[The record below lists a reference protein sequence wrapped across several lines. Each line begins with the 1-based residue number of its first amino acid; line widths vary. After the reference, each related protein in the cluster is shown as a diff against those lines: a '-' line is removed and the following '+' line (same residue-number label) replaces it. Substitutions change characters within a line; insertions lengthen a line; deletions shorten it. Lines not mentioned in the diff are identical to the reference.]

1 VVLGAGY
8 WRVSRSW
15 FKLKVLSTES
25 PHLCGFFTLMTTT
38 SLPTHH
44 IATSAACRAIN
55 HVLKAEPWAMAEL
68 SHHAG
73 KVILLSLPIGR
84 LCIEIGPDG
93 SLLALTN
100 TDDPSLELEV
110 SAEALSA
117 LTGGPGNLREQAMK
131 SVKITGDADLAQL
144 LGRLAGQIRWEYEED
159 LARFIGDAPANF
171 AVRQGKKFVSAGRA
185 AATDLLENVVE
196 YVSEERKVLLNK
208 RDFMIRKNELN
219 SMRDAVDRLEK
230 RIQLLERKG

>member
-1 VVLGAGY
+1 
-8 WRVSRSW
+8 
-15 FKLKVLSTES
+15 
-25 PHLCGFFTLMTTT
+25 
-38 SLPTHH
+38 
-44 IATSAACRAIN
+44 
-55 HVLKAEPWAMAEL
+55 
-68 SHHAG
+68 
-73 KVILLSLPIGR
+73 
-84 LCIEIGPDG
+84 
-93 SLLALTN
+93 
-100 TDDPSLELEV
+100 
-110 SAEALSA
+110 
-117 LTGGPGNLREQAMK
+117 MK

>member
-1 VVLGAGY
+1 
-8 WRVSRSW
+8 
-15 FKLKVLSTES
+15 
-25 PHLCGFFTLMTTT
+25 MTTA
-38 SLPTHH
+38 SPATHH
-44 IATSAACRAIN
+44 IAAAAACRGIN

-68 SHHAG
+68 ARHTG

-84 LCIEIGPDG
+84 LCVELTPEG
-93 SLLALTN
+93 SLAPLMTV
-100 TDDPSLELEV
+100 DEPSLELVV
-110 SAEALSA
+110 SPEALSA
-117 LTGGPGNLREQAMK
+117 LASGPGNLREQAMK

-159 LARFIGDAPANF
+159 LAHFIGDAPANF
-171 AVRQGKKFVSAGRA
+171 AVRQGKKFISAGKS

-208 RDFMIRKNELN
+208 RDFMIRKNEL
-219 SMRDAVDRLEK
+219 SVLRDAVDRLEK